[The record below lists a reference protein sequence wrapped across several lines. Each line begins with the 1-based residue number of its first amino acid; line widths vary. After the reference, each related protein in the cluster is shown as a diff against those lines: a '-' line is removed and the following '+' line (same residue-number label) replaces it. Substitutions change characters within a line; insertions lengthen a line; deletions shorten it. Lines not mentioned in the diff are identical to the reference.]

1 MEDVLLVIQVS
12 AQAQYYKP
20 NLPRNMAGGLAHWAR
35 GGKTTF
41 SQLAD
46 PKWTS
51 NYYNTM
57 INHVKTFGGEAAW
70 IFIERSPKRQR
81 C

>member
-20 NLPRNMAGGLAHWAR
+20 NLPRNMAGGAGSLGAR
-35 GGKTTF
+35 GEDDF
-41 SQLAD
+41 LA
-46 PKWTS
+46 
-51 NYYNTM
+51 
-57 INHVKTFGGEAAW
+57 A
-70 IFIERSPKRQR
+70 